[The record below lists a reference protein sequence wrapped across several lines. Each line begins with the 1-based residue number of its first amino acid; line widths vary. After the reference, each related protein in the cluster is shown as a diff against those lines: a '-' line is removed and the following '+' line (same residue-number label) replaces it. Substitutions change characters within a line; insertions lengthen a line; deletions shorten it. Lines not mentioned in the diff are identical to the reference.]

1 MEEEKKKARYLQNLF
16 HLVGKFWSKKLSKT
30 LKHQNFGILVI
41 STIYRLEELKKNEQ
55 LRVLEAE
62 EKEQEEKRE
71 AKKLVAEQRRLA
83 R

>member
-1 MEEEKKKARYLQNLF
+1 M
-16 HLVGKFWSKKLSKT
+16 
-30 LKHQNFGILVI
+30 
-41 STIYRLEELKKNEQ
+41 KKNEQ

-83 R
+83 RYR